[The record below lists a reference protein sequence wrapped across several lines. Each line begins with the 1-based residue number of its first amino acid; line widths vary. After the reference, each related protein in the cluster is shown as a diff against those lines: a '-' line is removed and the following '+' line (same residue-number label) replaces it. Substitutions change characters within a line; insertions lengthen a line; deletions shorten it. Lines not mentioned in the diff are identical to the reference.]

1 MRISDWSS
9 DVCSSDLASTIWI
22 GATSI
27 WSASWPPAAP
37 PSSGAGR
44 RNRVGA
50 GGMAENPES
59 ADKPLKLRAHDP
71 ADMDVVAALLQDA
84 LVPLGDMTYLAKEKR
99 FVMVANRFRWRSEE
113 HTSEP
118 PAAPPPQEIGSA

>member
-84 LVPLGDMTYLAKEKR
+84 LVPLGDMTYIAKEKP
-99 FVMVANRFRWRSEE
+99 FVMVANRFDR
-113 HTSEP
+113 
-118 PAAPPPQEIGSA
+118 QGVV